1 MFKPELVS
9 GSVTD
14 EMAQVEHVPPN
25 DPPDLE
31 DSEDSSNDEVH
42 DLGKQLEHNLAALFL
57 KMQTVLHIPES
68 SIQEVIQQLV
78 EICELSQPLLH
89 NSVKEILKQYTDI
102 DDSIVRQLVR
112 AASDSNVITR
122 FCGKEGSLS
131 TTKRRA
137 AYLSKN
143 FTVVTPVE
151 YIIDKEKK
159 SSAVYVP
166 LNEMLQKMLNRA
178 DILDKALPLQKHV
191 PHEYSTYRDGSNC
204 KENNLL
210 KGEEFKIAVG
220 LYTDDFEVS
229 NPLGTSK
236 KKHKLNAVYWVIA
249 NLPSKY
255 RSTLHSIQLAL
266 LCKASD
272 VKEYGYAK
280 IFHPLVKDLVYLEQH
295 GIYVEK
301 LGACIKGTVLYV
313 AADNLAA
320 HSLAGFFESF
330 AVDKFCRFCLATR
343 SDIQDT
349 DVSSGTFEP
358 RTKESHNQHVQEVRQ
373 DPTLAKQYG
382 VKGECVLTDSLEHFH
397 VVHGYPPDILHDLL
411 EGIVPVELSLC
422 ISDLISKKYFS
433 LETLNHAIKTF
444 AYAFNDSTD
453 QPQPI
458 AHGFSTKG
466 TIGGNGHENWALIR
480 LLPLLIG
487 HKVPEGDN
495 AWNILLLLK
504 GGGNKAH

>member
-1 MFKPELVS
+1 MQWKCKFCEFICDKQGYLLKHYRLKHGSYSRTVPFPCLHQDCLCTFNSINALKVHLSKIHSKAHNAQLCETSQVTLCCELCDFSVPCTEADFFTHLRSTHLKVNQRVQCPYKGCNFHTDVYSTFNAHRSKKHRTDNWRMFKPELVS

-14 EMAQVEHVPPN
+14 EMDQVEHVPPN

-31 DSEDSSNDEVH
+31 DSEDSNNDEVH
-42 DLGKQLEHNLAALFL
+42 DLGKQLKHNLAALFL

-78 EICELSQPLLH
+78 QICELSQPLLH

-137 AYLSKN
+137 AYMSKN

-191 PHEYSTYRDGSNC
+191 PHECSTYRDGSNC

-255 RSTLHSIQLAL
+255 RSTPF
-266 LCKASD
+266 
-272 VKEYGYAK
+272 Y
-280 IFHPLVKDLVYLEQH
+280 P
-295 GIYVEK
+295 
-301 LGACIKGTVLYV
+301 AC
-313 AADNLAA
+313 
-320 HSLAGFFESF
+320 SLM
-330 AVDKFCRFCLATR
+330 
-343 SDIQDT
+343 
-349 DVSSGTFEP
+349 
-358 RTKESHNQHVQEVRQ
+358 
-373 DPTLAKQYG
+373 
-382 VKGECVLTDSLEHFH
+382 
-397 VVHGYPPDILHDLL
+397 
-411 EGIVPVELSLC
+411 
-422 ISDLISKKYFS
+422 
-433 LETLNHAIKTF
+433 
-444 AYAFNDSTD
+444 
-453 QPQPI
+453 
-458 AHGFSTKG
+458 
-466 TIGGNGHENWALIR
+466 
-480 LLPLLIG
+480 
-487 HKVPEGDN
+487 
-495 AWNILLLLK
+495 
-504 GGGNKAH
+504 